1 MWLIDRI
8 LVRIE
13 KNLKKFQRLKITPS
27 TFGSQRALLKIGPL
41 LIAVGIFLSAGLV
54 AQENQIRFKRLTIED
69 GLSQSSVLCIL
80 QDSKGFMWFG
90 TEDGLNRYDGYNF
103 KVFKSYRGD
112 TSSLSDNS
120 VWSIYEDHEGVLWV
134 GTLGGLNR
142 FDRET
147 EKFTRYINDPND
159 PNSLSHNVVRSIIE
173 DSHGVLWIGTEGGG
187 LNRFDREKGAF
198 RSFRYNPDNSNNIS
212 HDAVFSLCEEK
223 PGVLWVG
230 TLGGLDKFDT
240 VKESFTH
247 YRHNPNDPKSL
258 SDNRVYVLYKGSS
271 GVLWVGTQGGGLN
284 RFNQQTETFTRYK
297 NIFNN
302 QNSLSDDRV
311 YSIYEDYLGEVWVAT
326 QKGLNIFDPESGKFR
341 RYLNIPADPESL
353 SFDYV
358 VSTYE
363 DRSGLIWV
371 GTKDGGVNI
380 FDRLREK
387 FKSFRREPNN
397 PRSLSQSSARA
408 IYEDKSGMLWIG
420 TELGGLNQLNQKK
433 ERIGLFTYDPANPYS
448 LSHNSV
454 YSIYEDRSGTLW
466 IGTYGGGL
474 NRFDRKTGKFKHF
487 VYRSDNSQS
496 LGDDRIRSIL
506 EDHKGQ
512 LWIGTD
518 GGGLNKFDRETE
530 AFTRYQHDPRNPE
543 SLSHDRIFV
552 VHEGQSTGALWVGTF
567 GGGLNKFNPKEGTFK
582 RYLSSPNNQN
592 SLSNDFVI
600 VVYEDKS
607 GILWIGTNGG
617 GLNKFDPEKGLFSV
631 YTEKDGLASNA
642 IYGIVEDTNGYL
654 WISGNKG
661 LSRFNPQTGQF
672 RRYDVEDGLQSNE
685 FNGGAYYK
693 TRSGE
698 IIFGGINGF
707 SSFFADRINDN
718 PYIPQVVITDFRI
731 FNNPLPIGENPAGR
745 SILKKSITE
754 TGGIQLSYKDRVIS
768 FEFASLHY
776 AAPEKNE
783 YSYMLEGFER
793 EWNHVGNRR
802 FATYTNLPPGRYV
815 FRVKGSNND
824 GVWNK
829 RGAAI
834 RIQVTPPFWLTPWF
848 RSLAVIFFLAI
859 IFTVYKVRTK
869 AIRER
874 NKKLEIHVE
883 ERTSELRRA
892 NLKLQDEIDFRITM
906 ERELKRLKEFN
917 ESIVQNMAEGIVV
930 QDVNGYHTFV
940 NPSTAALLE
949 YKPEEIIGLH
959 WKNIV
964 PLDQHHIVEEADKL
978 RAKKQASRY
987 EVELI
992 SKSGKRIP
1000 VQISGNPIFNDGNFV
1015 GSVAVFTDISEIKRV
1030 EEEKRHREAQNALI
1044 YKVGQR
1050 VGSKIELKE
1059 LLSEIVTSIRN
1070 AFSYYGVMLLLLDE
1084 AGKYLHL
1091 QSITGGYAKIY
1102 SGDQKVEVGSGMI
1115 GYAAASGEIQVSGDV
1130 SQDPHY
1136 CRWENEE
1143 TKSELS
1149 VPIKSGDKV
1158 IGVLD
1163 IQSDDYN
1170 AFDETDVRAMRTLAT
1185 QIASAI
1191 DNARLYERAQKEI
1204 AERKRAEEALK
1215 IEKSYLDQLFD
1226 SAQEAIV
1233 VTETNGRVLRLN
1245 PEFTKLFGYTPDE
1258 ALGRFIDDLV
1268 APEDYY
1274 KSASA
1279 ITKKVESGEKASL
1292 ETVRRRKD
1300 GTLANVILLVSP
1312 IVIDGKVEATYAIYR
1327 DISLRIRAEEKLKQ
1341 TAEELLRSNKE
1352 LELFAYIASHDL
1364 QEPLR
1369 MVASYVQLLAR
1380 RYQGKLD
1387 SDAEAFINYAVD
1399 GAARMQ
1405 RMIND
1410 LLIYS
1415 RVGTKGKLFTPIE
1428 VEKVF
1433 EQATSNLQIAIEE
1446 SKAVV
1451 THDPLPLLL
1460 GDETQLVQLFQNLI
1474 GNAIKFRENHQ
1485 EPYIYVSAEEKPDEW
1500 LFLVRDNGIG
1510 IDPQYYERI
1519 FQIFQRLHGHKDYPG
1534 SGIGLAVCRRIVERH
1549 GGRIWVDSQPGKGST
1564 FYFTIPKRSKK
1575 DDRTNGPKD
1584 N

>member
-1 MWLIDRI
+1 MNALYGFKVIFRTKFFAILKILKQLRGLNWGKLSIRI
-8 LVRIE
+8 LALAI
-13 KNLKKFQRLKITPS
+13 S
-27 TFGSQRALLKIGPL
+27 TCILL
-41 LIAVGIFLSAGLV
+41 SSGLV
-54 AQENQIRFKRLTIED
+54 AREYEIRFQRLTIED
-69 GLSQSSVLCIL
+69 GLSQSTIFNIF
-80 QDSKGFMWFG
+80 QDNQGFMWFG
-90 TEDGLNRYDGYNF
+90 TEDGLNKFNGYGF
-103 KVFKSYRGD
+103 KIYKNSPKNPN
-112 TSSLSDNS
+112 SLSYNYVKGILQDQTGALWIGTYGGGLNKLDLEKEQFICYTNS
-120 VWSIYEDHEGVLWV
+120 PGDVTTLSNDFINCLYEDQAGTLWV
-134 GTLGGLNR
+134 GT
-142 FDRET
+142 D
-147 EKFTRYINDPND
+147 D
-159 PNSLSHNVVRSIIE
+159 
-173 DSHGVLWIGTEGGG
+173 
-187 LNRFDREKGAF
+187 
-198 RSFRYNPDNSNNIS
+198 
-212 HDAVFSLCEEK
+212 
-223 PGVLWVG
+223 
-230 TLGGLDKFDT
+230 
-240 VKESFTH
+240 
-247 YRHNPNDPKSL
+247 
-258 SDNRVYVLYKGSS
+258 
-271 GVLWVGTQGGGLN
+271 GLN
-284 RFNQQTETFTRYK
+284 RFNSTTGKFVR
-297 NIFNN
+297 FFSDPNN
-302 QNSLSDDRV
+302 RGSLSNDKIT
-311 YSIYEDYLGEVWVAT
+311 SIL
-326 QKGLNIFDPESGKFR
+326 R
-341 RYLNIPADPESL
+341 
-353 SFDYV
+353 
-358 VSTYE
+358 
-363 DRSGLIWV
+363 DRSG
-371 GTKDGGVNI
+371 
-380 FDRLREK
+380 
-387 FKSFRREPNN
+387 
-397 PRSLSQSSARA
+397 
-408 IYEDKSGMLWIG
+408 M
-420 TELGGLNQLNQKK
+420 
-433 ERIGLFTYDPANPYS
+433 
-448 LSHNSV
+448 
-454 YSIYEDRSGTLW
+454 LW

-474 NRFDRKTGKFKHF
+474 NRFDPNKKQFTSFKHDPKNPKSLSYDVVKCLYEDQKGVLWVGTENGLNTF
-487 VYRSDNSQS
+487 DKETGQFFHYKNNPSDPQS
-496 LGDDRIRSIL
+496 LSNNYISAIYESRLGDVWIGTQNGLNKFNRGKGTFVRFYHEANDPTSLVNNEVFSINEDRS
-506 EDHKGQ
+506 GV
-512 LWIGTD
+512 LWIGTHVGLSKYDQGKKQFVHYKKNLNESQGLIDNYVRAIYEDPSGILWIGSYGGLTRLDREQDKYTHYRNNSGDPGSLSSNRVMSICEDEVGTLWIGTYGGLNKFRREEGRFIHFHSSPDNPASLSSDLVRVVHLDRSGALWIGTENGLNKFDRQTGKFLRYLNNSHDPQSLSNNFIYAISEDKSGALWIGTLD
-518 GGGLNKFDRETE
+518 GLNRFDRQSGKFKCYRYNSKDPRSISNREVLSIYEDQSGVLWVGTLSGLNKFDRESET
-530 AFTRYQHDPRNPE
+530 FTY
-543 SLSHDRIFV
+543 
-552 VHEGQSTGALWVGTF
+552 
-567 GGGLNKFNPKEGTFK
+567 
-582 RYLSSPNNQN
+582 YL
-592 SLSNDFVI
+592 
-600 VVYEDKS
+600 
-607 GILWIGTNGG
+607 
-617 GLNKFDPEKGLFSV
+617 
-631 YTEKDGLASNA
+631 EKDGLPNDL
-642 IYGIVEDTNGYL
+642 IYDILEDSHGNLWLSTNR
-654 WISGNKG
+654 G
-661 LSRFNPQTGQF
+661 LSKFNPVSEKF
-672 RRYDVEDGLQSNE
+672 RNYDVNDGLQSNE
-685 FNGGAYYK
+685 FTLSACFK
-693 TRSGE
+693 STKGE
-698 IIFGGINGF
+698 MFFGGVSGF
-707 SSFFADRINDN
+707 NAFFPDQIIDN
-718 PYIPQVVITDFRI
+718 RFVPPIVITDLQI
-731 FNNPLPIGENPAGR
+731 ANKSVPIGEGAEGR
-745 SILKKSITE
+745 TVLTKSITE
-754 TGGIQLSYKDRVIS
+754 TTDIKVTYQDRVIT
-768 FEFASLHY
+768 FEFAALHF
-776 AAPEKNE
+776 AAPAKN
-783 YSYMLEGFER
+783 SYAYIMEGFEKV
-793 EWNHVGNRR
+793 WNEVGNRR
-802 FATYTNLPPGRYV
+802 LATYTNLRPGRYV

-848 RSLAVIFFLAI
+848 RSLAI
-859 IFTVYKVRTK
+859 IFSLAMVFIVYRARTK

-874 NKKLEIHVE
+874 NKRLEIHVE

-892 NLKLQDEIDFRITM
+892 NLKLQDEIEFRIQM
-906 ERELKRLKEFN
+906 ENELKRLKEFN

-992 SKSGKRIP
+992 SKSGKRISI
-1000 VQISGNPIFNDGNFV
+1000 QISGNPIFNDGNFV

-1059 LLSEIVTSIRN
+1059 LLSEIVTSIRD

-1084 AGKYLHL
+1084 AGKNLHL

-1115 GYAAASGEIQVSGDV
+1115 GYAAASGEIQASGDV
-1130 SQDPHY
+1130 SQNPHY

-1163 IQSDDYN
+1163 IQSDDCN
-1170 AFDETDVRAMRTLAT
+1170 AFDEIDVRAMRTLAT

-1258 ALGRFIDDLV
+1258 ALGRLIDDLV

-1279 ITKKVESGEKASL
+1279 ITKKAESGGKVGL

-1300 GTLANVILLVSP
+1300 GTLAHVILLVSP

-1341 TAEELLRSNKE
+1341 TAEELMRSNKE

-1369 MVASYVQLLAR
+1369 MVASYVQLLER
-1380 RYQGKLD
+1380 RYKGKLD
-1387 SDAEAFINYAVD
+1387 SDAEEFIGYAVD
-1399 GAARMQ
+1399 GASRMQ

-1415 RVGTKGKLFTPIE
+1415 RVGTKGKPFTPIE
-1428 VEKVF
+1428 VEKVL

-1564 FYFTIPKRSKK
+1564 FYFTIPKRSEK
-1575 DDRTNGPKD
+1575 R
-1584 N
+1584 